1 VRLIATD
8 RAVTVQGI
16 SDGKPA
22 VSECVRATLTGA
34 PVLRHY
40 SPGYLADL
48 VTGITGDVVLE
59 FPASGK
65 PMRIAAGEFTAI
77 LMPIRNGHEDEAEL
91 IAAAAAAVREAEE
104 EEANVDEATTVT
116 EAGPAEVEAEPVPG
130 SREWRIAQGH
140 DPATVDAAMTG
151 TYARGDGPGR
161 DSAGERVRAATG
173 GEVAVKPAQVT
184 APAYVRTPDAAQ
196 MLGQV
201 MEQMG
206 LLYGRHVQF
215 SSRAQVIAV
224 TGWTAQAAA
233 KDGDGKWP
241 WMAYPRLLPTSHR
254 NGSGKSTVADIA
266 RHMFLGRAGRPSK
279 ITPYGLCKVLKTG
292 EPAICDDAQDIFTT
306 AKTSRELLRVLING
320 YTPGATWVSGQAD
333 GRIEAAEGPAMVVGK
348 DDLITKLAE
357 FVTDLIARAIVIR
370 LDRPSVYM
378 PQFDREAQG
387 TATALGKALAA
398 ITAPLA
404 GDLRAAETEL
414 ARAMEGQEI
423 REGDGGR
430 IAQIWRPLLATAA
443 VAGDRWPDA
452 MGQAMEEI
460 GTAGYGL
467 LNAAD
472 ELARIVPVDGPS
484 FWDEGG

>member
-1 VRLIATD
+1 
-8 RAVTVQGI
+8 
-16 SDGKPA
+16 
-22 VSECVRATLTGA
+22 
-34 PVLRHY
+34 
-40 SPGYLADL
+40 
-48 VTGITGDVVLE
+48 
-59 FPASGK
+59 
-65 PMRIAAGEFTAI
+65 
-77 LMPIRNGHEDEAEL
+77 
-91 IAAAAAAVREAEE
+91 
-104 EEANVDEATTVT
+104 
-116 EAGPAEVEAEPVPG
+116 
-130 SREWRIAQGH
+130 
-140 DPATVDAAMTG
+140 
-151 TYARGDGPGR
+151 
-161 DSAGERVRAATG
+161 
-173 GEVAVKPAQVT
+173 
-184 APAYVRTPDAAQ
+184 
-196 MLGQV
+196 
-201 MEQMG
+201 
-206 LLYGRHVQF
+206 
-215 SSRAQVIAV
+215 
-224 TGWTAQAAA
+224 
-233 KDGDGKWP
+233 
-241 WMAYPRLLPTSHR
+241 
-254 NGSGKSTVADIA
+254 
-266 RHMFLGRAGRPSK
+266 
-279 ITPYGLCKVLKTG
+279 VLKTG